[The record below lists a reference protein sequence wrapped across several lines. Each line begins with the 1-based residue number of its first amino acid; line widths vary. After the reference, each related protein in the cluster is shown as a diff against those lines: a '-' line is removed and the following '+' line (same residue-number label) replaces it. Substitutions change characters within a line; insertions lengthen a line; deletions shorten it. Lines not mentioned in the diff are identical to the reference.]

1 VTTPAG
7 PQPSASGQM
16 PAMPGGYLQV
26 QIAAVI
32 LDVFIVGFSTMAAYA
47 IRFGFV
53 GMVQAKY
60 LYQMMLLVPVLIL
73 ARVVLNALLGVY
85 RVVWRY
91 VGLREALRFVR
102 AVAVGSA
109 LLSVALLVLRYATS
123 GRYELLQV
131 PIGIIIL
138 EGTFTFAGTS
148 ASRFLPRIL
157 AERGRSDASGAQ
169 PALLVGAGRG
179 GLAIAR
185 EAALN
190 PKLGI
195 RPVGFVDDDPA
206 KIGKEV
212 HGLRVYGALGDL
224 LRVIRQTGAG
234 VVVITTSAIRPAQI
248 WKIMDQTRPLGIQV
262 RTVPRMFE
270 LLDYRVGADTLRE
283 VHIEDLLS
291 RDPVPPSLSM
301 EDLGRSYGGKRILV
315 TGAGGSIGSEL
326 CRQLVRMGPAVL
338 LLAERDETNLFE
350 IDRELGREP
359 GRELR
364 QDRPGV
370 ICEPLLV
377 DICDTQVMAEVF
389 RQHRPD
395 VVFHAAAYKHVP
407 MMERFPHEAVR
418 NNVFGT
424 LRLAELAD
432 RQGVSSFVMI
442 STDKAVRPSS
452 VMGATKRLAEMAV
465 QQMAASS
472 QTSFSCVRF
481 GNVLGSRGSVVSIF
495 RRQIQD
501 GGPVTVTHPGAM
513 RYFMTVAEAAHL
525 VIQAGTLGCRGE
537 VFLLDMGEPVK
548 IIDLARQMISLS
560 GATEA
565 TIPIE
570 IVGSRPGEKLFEE
583 LKTDA
588 EKLEKTPLR
597 KIYRCSVGAIDGPRL
612 QATLEQLELLVH
624 ARDGAGVRSCLRA
637 LDIDYR
643 EATGENA
650 AAAEG

>member
-1 VTTPAG
+1 MRTSEAG
-7 PQPSASGQM
+7 LQPSASGHMPSASGQM
-16 PAMPGGYLQV
+16 AAMPGGYLQV
-26 QIAAVI
+26 QIAAII
-32 LDVFIVGFSTMAAYA
+32 LDVFIVGFGTMAAYA

-60 LYQMMLLVPVLIL
+60 LYQMMALVPALIAVRVL
-73 ARVVLNALLGVY
+73 LNALLGVY
-85 RVVWRY
+85 RMVWRY
-91 VGLREALRFVR
+91 VGLRETLRFVR

-109 LLSVALLVLRYATS
+109 LVSVVLLILRYATS
-123 GRYELLQV
+123 ERYELLQV

-138 EGTFTFAGTS
+138 EGTFTFVGIS

-157 AERGRSDASGAQ
+157 AERSSPAGGVAQ

-179 GLAIAR
+179 GLVIAR
-185 EAALN
+185 EAVLS

-195 RPVGFVDDDPA
+195 QPIGFLDDDPA

-212 HGLRVYGALGDL
+212 HGLRVHGALTDL
-224 LRVIRQTGAG
+224 LRVIRQTGATT
-234 VVVITTSAIRPAQI
+234 VVITTSAIRPAAL
-248 WKIMDQTRPLGIQV
+248 WKIMEQTRPLGIQV
-262 RTVPRMFE
+262 RTVSRMFE
-270 LLDYRVGADTLRE
+270 LLDYQGGASSLRE

-291 RDPVPPSLSM
+291 RDPVPLSLSM
-301 EDLGRSYGGKRILV
+301 DDLVRSYGGKRVLV

-326 CRQLVRMGPAVL
+326 CRQLVRMGPTAL

-350 IDRELGREP
+350 IDREL
-359 GRELR
+359 R
-364 QDRPGV
+364 QDRPGDV
-370 ICEPLLV
+370 CEPLLV
-377 DICDTQVMAEVF
+377 DICDPEAMAEVF

-432 RQGVSSFVMI
+432 RHGVTSFVMI

-452 VMGATKRLAEMAV
+452 VMGASKRLSEMVV
-465 QQMAASS
+465 QQMAARS

-501 GGPVTVTHPGAM
+501 GGPVTVTHPEAM

-525 VIQAGTLGCRGE
+525 VIQAGTLGSRGE
-537 VFLLDMGEPVK
+537 VYLLDMGEPVK
-548 IIDLARQMISLS
+548 ILDLARQMILLS
-560 GATEA
+560 GATEDSV
-565 TIPIE
+565 PIK
-570 IVGSRPGEKLFEE
+570 ITGSRPGEKLFEE
-583 LKTDA
+583 LKTDS
-588 EKLEKTPLR
+588 ETIEKTPLR
-597 KIYRCSVGAIDGPRL
+597 KIYRCSVGVIDSVQL
-612 QATLEQLELLVH
+612 QSTLEQLELLTH
-624 ARDGAGVRSCLRA
+624 SKDGAGVRACLRA

-643 EATGENA
+643 EAEATTPDIS
-650 AAAEG
+650 

>member
-1 VTTPAG
+1 VTEPAAT
-7 PQPSASGQM
+7 QPSASGQM
-16 PAMPGGYLQV
+16 PATPGGYLQV

-60 LYQMMLLVPVLIL
+60 LYQMMVLVPVLIL

-91 VGLREALRFVR
+91 VGLRETLRFVR

-123 GRYELLQV
+123 ERYELLQV

-138 EGTFTFAGTS
+138 EGTFTFVGVS

-157 AERGRSDASGAQ
+157 AERGMPDAGGAQ

-248 WKIMDQTRPLGIQV
+248 WKIMDQTRPLGYQ
-262 RTVPRMFE
+262 
-270 LLDYRVGADTLRE
+270 VGADTLRA

-301 EDLGRSYGGKRILV
+301 EDLTRAYGGKRILV

-338 LLAERDETNLFE
+338 LLCERDETNLFE
-350 IDRELGREP
+350 VDRELGRE
-359 GRELR
+359 LR
-364 QDRPGV
+364 KDRPGDV
-370 ICEPLLV
+370 CEPLLV
-377 DICDTQVMAEVF
+377 DICDTKVMAEVF

-432 RQGVSSFVMI
+432 RHGVSSFVMI

-525 VIQAGTLGCRGE
+525 VIQAGTLGSRGE

-548 IIDLARQMISLS
+548 IIDLARQMILLS
-560 GATEA
+560 GATE
-565 TIPIE
+565 TSIPIE
-570 IVGSRPGEKLFEE
+570 IVGTRPGEKLFEE

-588 EKLEKTPLR
+588 EKIEKTPLR
-597 KIYRCSVGAIDGPRL
+597 KIYRCSVGAIDGARL
-612 QATLEQLELLVH
+612 QGTLEQLEFLVR
-624 ARDGAGVRSCLRA
+624 ARDGAGVRACLRA

-643 EATGENA
+643 EAAGADA
-650 AAAEG
+650 AAADEA

>member
-1 VTTPAG
+1 
-7 PQPSASGQM
+7 M
-16 PAMPGGYLQV
+16 PAMPGGYRQV
-26 QIAAVI
+26 QIAAII
-32 LDVFIVGFSTMAAYA
+32 LDVFIVGFGTMAAYA

-60 LYQMMLLVPVLIL
+60 LYQMMVLVPALIVV
-73 ARVVLNALLGVY
+73 RVMLNAVLGVY
-85 RVVWRY
+85 RMVWRY
-91 VGLREALRFVR
+91 VGLRETLRFVR

-109 LLSVALLVLRYATS
+109 LVSVALLILRYATS
-123 GRYELLQV
+123 ERYEFLQV

-138 EGTFTFAGTS
+138 EGTFTFVGIS

-157 AERGRSDASGAQ
+157 AERAAAPPGTAQQ

-179 GLAIAR
+179 GLVIAR
-185 EAALN
+185 EAALS

-195 RPVGFVDDDPA
+195 QPVGFLDDDPA

-212 HGLRVYGALGDL
+212 HGLRVHGALGDL
-224 LRVIRQTGAG
+224 LRVIRQTGATT
-234 VVVITTSAIRPAQI
+234 VVITTSAIRPSAL
-248 WKIMDQTRPLGIQV
+248 WKIMEQTRPLGVQV
-262 RTVPRMFE
+262 RTVSRMFE
-270 LLDYRVGADTLRE
+270 LLDYQGGASTLRE
-283 VHIEDLLS
+283 LHIEDLLS
-291 RDPVPPSLSM
+291 RDPVPLSLSM
-301 EDLGRSYGGKRILV
+301 DDLVRAYGGKRVLV

-326 CRQLVRMGPAVL
+326 CRQLVRMSPAAL

-350 IDRELGREP
+350 IDREL
-359 GRELR
+359 R
-364 QDRPGV
+364 QDRQGDT
-370 ICEPLLV
+370 CEPILV
-377 DICDTQVMAEVF
+377 DVCDARAMAEVF

-432 RQGVSSFVMI
+432 RHGVASFVMI

-452 VMGATKRLAEMAV
+452 VMGASKRLAEMAV
-465 QQMAASS
+465 QQMAARS

-501 GGPVTVTHPGAM
+501 GGPVTVTHPEAM

-525 VIQAGTLGCRGE
+525 VIQAGTLGSRGE
-537 VFLLDMGEPVK
+537 VYLLDMGEPVK
-548 IIDLARQMISLS
+548 ILDLARQMILLS
-560 GATEA
+560 GATEE
-565 TIPIE
+565 TIPIK
-570 IVGSRPGEKLFEE
+570 ITGSRPGEKLFEE

-588 EKLEKTPLR
+588 ETIEKTPLR
-597 KIYRCSVGAIDGPRL
+597 KIYRCSVGAIDGARL
-612 QATLEQLELLVH
+612 QSTLEQLELLVR
-624 ARDGAGVRSCLRA
+624 AKDGPGVRACLRA

-643 EATGENA
+643 EADAALDNA
-650 AAAEG
+650 

>member
-1 VTTPAG
+1 VRTSEAG
-7 PQPSASGQM
+7 LQPSASGHMPAASGHM

-26 QIAAVI
+26 QIAAII
-32 LDVFIVGFSTMAAYA
+32 LDVFIVGFGTMAAYA

-60 LYQMMLLVPVLIL
+60 LYQMMVLVPALIAVRVL
-73 ARVVLNALLGVY
+73 LNALLGVY
-85 RVVWRY
+85 RMVWRY
-91 VGLREALRFVR
+91 VGLRETLRFVR

-109 LLSVALLVLRYATS
+109 LVSVVLLILRYATS
-123 GRYELLQV
+123 ERYELLQV

-138 EGTFTFAGTS
+138 EGTFTFVGIS

-157 AERGRSDASGAQ
+157 AERSSPPGGVAQ

-179 GLAIAR
+179 GLVIAR
-185 EAALN
+185 EAVLS

-195 RPVGFVDDDPA
+195 QPIGFLDDDPA

-212 HGLRVYGALGDL
+212 HGLRVHGALTDL
-224 LRVIRQTGAG
+224 LRVIRQTGATT
-234 VVVITTSAIRPAQI
+234 VVITTSAIRPAAL
-248 WKIMDQTRPLGIQV
+248 WKIMEQTRPLGIQV
-262 RTVPRMFE
+262 RTVSRMFE
-270 LLDYRVGADTLRE
+270 LLDYQGGASSLRE

-291 RDPVPPSLSM
+291 RDPVPLSLSM
-301 EDLGRSYGGKRILV
+301 DDLVRSYGGKRILV

-326 CRQLVRMGPAVL
+326 CRQLVRMAPAVL

-350 IDRELGREP
+350 IDREL
-359 GRELR
+359 R
-364 QDRPGV
+364 QDRPGD

-377 DICDTQVMAEVF
+377 DVCDTRAMTEVF

-432 RQGVSSFVMI
+432 RHGVTSFVMI

-452 VMGATKRLAEMAV
+452 VMGASKRLSEMAV
-465 QQMAASS
+465 QQMAARS

-501 GGPVTVTHPGAM
+501 GGPVTVTHPEAM

-525 VIQAGTLGCRGE
+525 VIQAGTLGSRGE
-537 VFLLDMGEPVK
+537 VYLLDMGEPVK
-548 IIDLARQMISLS
+548 ILDLARQMILLS
-560 GATEA
+560 GATED
-565 TIPIE
+565 TVPIK
-570 IVGSRPGEKLFEE
+570 ITGSRPGEKLFEE
-583 LKTDA
+583 LKTDS
-588 EKLEKTPLR
+588 ETIEKTPLR
-597 KIYRCSVGAIDGPRL
+597 KIYRCSVGAIDSVQL
-612 QATLEQLELLVH
+612 QSTLEQLESLVH
-624 ARDGAGVRSCLRA
+624 AKDGAGVRACLRA

-643 EATGENA
+643 EAEATA
-650 AAAEG
+650 LDIS

>member
-1 VTTPAG
+1 MTTPAG

-16 PAMPGGYLQV
+16 PVTPGGYLQV

-60 LYQMMLLVPVLIL
+60 LYQMMLLVPVLIV
-73 ARVVLNALLGVY
+73 ARLVLNALLGVY

-109 LLSVALLVLRYATS
+109 LLSVSLLLLRHVTS

-131 PIGIIIL
+131 PLGIIII
-138 EGTFTFAGTS
+138 EATFTFAGIS

-157 AERGRSDASGAQ
+157 AERRTPAAGGASL

-185 EAALN
+185 EAAFN

-195 RPVGFVDDDPA
+195 RPVGFIDDDPA

-212 HGLRVYGALGDL
+212 HGLRVYGALGEL

-248 WKIMDQTRPLGIQV
+248 WQIMDQTRPLGIQT

-270 LLDYRVGADTLRE
+270 LLDYQVGADTLRA
-283 VHIEDLLS
+283 VRIEDLLG
-291 RDPVPPSLSM
+291 RDPVSPSLSM
-301 EDLGRSYGGKRILV
+301 DDLTRAYGGKRILV

-338 LLAERDETNLFE
+338 LLAERDETNLFD
-350 IDRELGREP
+350 IDREL
-359 GRELR
+359 R
-364 QDRPGV
+364 QHRVDDV
-370 ICEPLLV
+370 CEPLLV
-377 DICDTQVMAEVF
+377 DICDPEVMAEVF
-389 RQHRPD
+389 RQHRPE

-424 LRLAELAD
+424 VRLAELAD
-432 RQGVSSFVMI
+432 RHGVASFVMI

-452 VMGATKRLAEMAV
+452 VMGASKRLAEMAV

-472 QTSFSCVRF
+472 GTSFSCVRF

-501 GGPVTVTHPGAM
+501 GGPITVTHPGAM

-525 VIQAGTLGCRGE
+525 VIQAGTLGSRGE
-537 VFLLDMGEPVK
+537 VYLLDMGDPVK
-548 IIDLARQMISLS
+548 IIDLARQMIALS

-588 EKLEKTPLR
+588 EKIEKTALR
-597 KIYRCSVGAIDGPRL
+597 KVYRCSVGASDGARL
-612 QATLEQLELLVH
+612 QATLEQLELLVR
-624 ARDGAGVRSCLRA
+624 ARDGAGVRACLRA

-643 EATGENA
+643 DASDA
-650 AAAEG
+650 